1 MSRRKRS
8 GIRFV
13 SNTENHYICYYSIT
27 YVMSKPAIKSLPFA
41 LAVALCVSL
50 VPEEAAAQSRKAE
63 KQRAEELS
71 YQQAGGASADRKD
84 REWVDPNAT
93 IVRGTPRSRLSP
105 AEQLAFNL
113 NQRKAEL
120 QEQVDL
126 LGAELKTAR
135 GTRARK
141 ITKELDILADQIAV
155 IDRKLEALPKP
166 QTIPE
171 AYSSGKPFKQF
182 VDALVDKRIEE
193 EGYVKGPSDTPAT
206 DNYTAPA
213 RNTADAYRVVYRVQ
227 LAVTSYPNEGA
238 FAAFAWRADV
248 AAAGRQIRLLL
259 RRLSDLCRS
268 PGGLQTPADEREI
281 PGRFRRGDAGHATH
295 QPSGSIPADLDR
307 PVKSNTYG

>member
-41 LAVALCVSL
+41 LAVTLCVSL

-135 GTRARK
+135 GSRARK

-182 VDALVDKRIEE
+182 VDSLVDKRIEE

-238 FAAFAWRADV
+238 FAALPGVRMSQRPDGKYAYYYGGYPTYAEAQSACKRLRTNAKYRDAFVV
-248 AAAGRQIRLLL
+248 AMQGTQRISLQEASRL
-259 RRLSDLCRS
+259 
-268 PGGLQTPADEREI
+268 T
-281 PGRFRRGDAGHATH
+281 
-295 QPSGSIPADLDR
+295 SIVR
-307 PVKSNTYG
+307 